1 MIYTQ
6 LTITQRWMDQEL
18 SCVLGSQEFKIFV
31 FEISFDLKKLV
42 MTSAAARELLWDSA
56 ELGQLLV
63 DWLLG

>member
-1 MIYTQ
+1 
-6 LTITQRWMDQEL
+6 MDQEL